1 MTGSGSAPPNL
12 LSAVRAAGS
21 AEEIFALLG
30 VPYDPKVLNIARLH
44 ILKRMSMHLAEADLD
59 DLPAGDVEVRLKD
72 ALTRAY
78 QDLASSSPIEQRV
91 FKVLKD
97 AVKPKEEPKK
107 PFVSL
112 NALVGAT
119 RDLERPGSL

>member
-1 MTGSGSAPPNL
+1 MTGSGSEPPNL

-59 DLPAGDVEVRLKD
+59 GLPAGDVEVRLKD

-91 FKVLKD
+91 FKVLQD
-97 AVKPKEEPKK
+97 AVAPAPPAEADMFIPLD
-107 PFVSL
+107 SL
-112 NALVGAT
+112 R
-119 RDLERPGSL
+119 RD

>member
-1 MTGSGSAPPNL
+1 MTGSATPSL

-44 ILKRMSMHLAEADLD
+44 ILKRMSTHLAEADLD
-59 DLPAGDVEVRLKD
+59 GLPADDVAVRLRE

-78 QDLASSSPIEQRV
+78 QDLATSSPIEQRV
-91 FKVLKD
+91 FKVLQN
-97 AVKPKEEPKK
+97 AVAPAPPAEADVFIPLE
-107 PFVSL
+107 FL
-112 NALVGAT
+112 R
-119 RDLERPGSL
+119 RD